1 MITIQEHL
9 NKPKSKTFF
18 DSLALGLWDELN
30 QKIRDRS
37 RYKYNSLFE
46 KCKKFSIKATTPEY
60 LHDYANDDIKTAQRH
75 KKFFEFLIANNG
87 NQLKRIIVAR
97 PNQFN
102 GIKNRILRIL
112 KVGDL
117 YTINSGKYSQTKFG
131 ELLSE
136 TIFSY
141 KNFRNSKFCLNLF
154 TQLGFDS
161 ATCAYCNDNMLSIV
175 EVNSESLAYLELDH
189 FLCKSQ
195 NPYFAISFFNLI
207 PSCHAC
213 NAIDKGN
220 KLFNLTTHVHP
231 YYQAFE
237 DVYEF
242 KISPSILI
250 GGPIVNISIES
261 RGNKPLDVTLGDLN
275 FEARYSTKLKEAEN
289 LARFFLDYHTKIGTP
304 DEEMFKD
311 SIFKIK
317 GVPQNRRD
325 ILKSQRGKMNR
336 DILKYVDPL
345 NKLNIT

>member
-9 NKPKSKTFF
+9 NKPISSTFF
-18 DSLALGLWDELN
+18 DSKARDLWDELN
-30 QKIRDRS
+30 QKIKDGS
-37 RYKYNSLFE
+37 RLKVNSLIE
-46 KCKKFSIKATTPEY
+46 KCRKFSIKATTPGY
-60 LHDYANDDIKTAQRH
+60 LHDYANDDKKTSQRH
-75 KKFFEFLIANNG
+75 KKFFDYLIANNAK
-87 NQLKRIIVAR
+87 QLKKIIVAR
-97 PNQFN
+97 PNQFSR
-102 GIKNRILRIL
+102 IKNRILKIL
-112 KVGDL
+112 REDDL

-136 TIFSY
+136 TIFGY
-141 KNFRNSKFCLNLF
+141 NKFRKSQFCLTLF

-175 EVNSESLAYLELDH
+175 VVNSESVAYLELDH

-195 NPYFAISFFNLI
+195 HPYFAISFFNLI

-220 KLFNLTTHVHP
+220 KLFSIATHVHP

-237 DVYEF
+237 NFYEF
-242 KISPSILI
+242 KITPSILI

-261 RGNKPLDVTLGDLN
+261 RGNKPMDVTLTDLN
-275 FEARYSTKLKEAEN
+275 LEARYSTNHKEAEN

-304 DEEMFKD
+304 DEGLFKD

-345 NKLNIT
+345 NELNIT